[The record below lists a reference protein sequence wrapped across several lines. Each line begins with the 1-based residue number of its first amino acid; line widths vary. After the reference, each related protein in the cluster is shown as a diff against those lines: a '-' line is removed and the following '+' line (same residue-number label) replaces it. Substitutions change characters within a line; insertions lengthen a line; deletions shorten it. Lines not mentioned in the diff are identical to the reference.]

1 MSGIGVK
8 VKKENYTGAVEI
20 TPSDTDD
27 LVDPVSALH
36 ISVAGALKVDMV
48 SGETVTFATVPA
60 GTFEIAVKRV
70 YATGTAATGIVG
82 LK

>member
-1 MSGIGVK
+1 MSQNIKYK
-8 VKKENYTGAVEI
+8 VDSFRGAIEVV
-20 TPSDTDD
+20 PSNTVD

-48 SGETVTFATVPA
+48 SGETVTFAVVPV
-60 GTFEIAVKRV
+60 GVLPICVTRV
-70 YATGTAATGIVG
+70 YATGTAATGILG